1 MIAAFEIALLFL
13 RQANLLNFA
22 LDCLSRYEAAL
33 WRQASQIL

>member
-1 MIAAFEIALLFL
+1 MIAAFEIALL

-22 LDCLSRYEAAL
+22 LDRL